1 MEHIVDV
8 ATVRDCKTL
17 RAEVHLTDSGDKKKR
32 WQPLCHE
39 RHRRELNVRKFFR
52 ETRREGEEA
61 RRDRR
66 DDQNIR
72 VFNSPKGEEGRSG
85 GGGGTAAKRG

>member
-1 MEHIVDV
+1 M
-8 ATVRDCKTL
+8 
-17 RAEVHLTDSGDKKKR
+17 
-32 WQPLCHE
+32 
-39 RHRRELNVRKFFR
+39 NVRKFFR

-72 VFNSPKGEEGRSG
+72 VFNSPKGEERRSG
-85 GGGGTAAKRG
+85 GGEGEGRRQKGDRSNPAVGKKAV

>member
-1 MEHIVDV
+1 M
-8 ATVRDCKTL
+8 
-17 RAEVHLTDSGDKKKR
+17 
-32 WQPLCHE
+32 
-39 RHRRELNVRKFFR
+39 NVRKFFR

-72 VFNSPKGEEGRSG
+72 VFNSPKGEVEEGEGRRQKGDRSNPAVG
-85 GGGGTAAKRG
+85 KKAV